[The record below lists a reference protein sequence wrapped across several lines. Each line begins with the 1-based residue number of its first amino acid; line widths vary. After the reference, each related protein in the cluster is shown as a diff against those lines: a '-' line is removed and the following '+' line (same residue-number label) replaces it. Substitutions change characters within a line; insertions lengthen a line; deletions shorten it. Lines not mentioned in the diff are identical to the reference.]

1 MLSTGSRLSSCCLR
15 IVFLAVALMCTQIP
29 ALAQSSGGAPALN
42 AKSVDVIKRL
52 ASLSNLPVNG
62 WAYHEGDIA
71 HGESP
76 ALDDS
81 KWAKVDAKAKFP
93 AEAMWFRRWIEVPKT
108 LDGYDLSGARIWFQF
123 HAGANGPMPQIIYFN
138 GRRVAMGEDLEPIV
152 LFEPAKPGEKVLVA
166 VKLLNTVDTKTFEA
180 ATARIDFVESRPN
193 PDTLIAEARSAEV
206 LLPALDAGS
215 KMPQLDAALALVD
228 VGALD
233 RADQAAFDASL
244 RAANSALEPF
254 KPILAAS

>member
-1 MLSTGSRLSSCCLR
+1 MPRTDSRLSLCFPRCLN
-15 IVFLAVALMCTQIP
+15 IVFLAAALICFQNP
-29 ALAQSSGGAPALN
+29 VLAQSPGAAPALN
-42 AKSVDVIKRL
+42 AKSVDVIARL
-52 ASLSNLPVNG
+52 ASLSNLPVNS
-62 WAYHEGDIA
+62 WVYHEGDIA

-81 KWAKVDAKAKFP
+81 QWAKAVAGAKFP
-93 AEAMWFRRWIEVPKT
+93 AEAIWFRRWIEVPKT

-166 VKLLNTVDTKTFEA
+166 VKLLNTVDQKSFEA

-193 PDTLIAEARSAEV
+193 PATLIAEARSAEV
-206 LLPALDAGS
+206 LLPALDAAS
-215 KMPQLDAALALVD
+215 SMPQLDAALARVD
-228 VGALD
+228 LGALD

-244 RAANSALEPF
+244 RAANTEL
-254 KPILAAS
+254 